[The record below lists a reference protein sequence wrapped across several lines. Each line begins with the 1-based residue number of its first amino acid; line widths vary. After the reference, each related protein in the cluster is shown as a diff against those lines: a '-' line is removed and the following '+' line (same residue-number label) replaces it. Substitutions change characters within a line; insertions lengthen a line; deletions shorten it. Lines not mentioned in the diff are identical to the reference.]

1 MYIKRVEL
9 TNIRCFDHIRIDLS
23 SDGGIRKWAVILGDN
38 GVGKTTLLRSIAL
51 ALGDRESA
59 AALLRDLPGEWVRR
73 ESTNKKG
80 IIRVDFS
87 NKAINGQNLYTKLLI
102 TNKNGRE
109 SIEQYKS
116 KPENFPLDDV
126 FACGY
131 GAGRTIIGTRSYPKY
146 RTIDSVYSLFDYEM
160 PLQNTELTLRRL
172 DSNADL
178 VIDDILQS
186 IDKILMLPLGST
198 TLQSS
203 GICISGPWGEFMPIE
218 AIGDGYKAT
227 LAWVVDFI
235 GWAMFHHDSIVTRDD
250 IAGIVLIDELEQ
262 HLHPRWQRKIIR
274 LLQEQFTTTQFIATT
289 HSPLCASGTAD
300 LNDKNYELIKF
311 EPSDD
316 PSSIKSEPLS
326 SLRGLRADQVLTSP
340 AFDLPETRNTE
351 VEAMLEEF
359 RELILKETLKDDEK
373 KKLRVLRKL
382 VTQKVPD
389 LAEREEDRVLEQE
402 LRRWL
407 LKEKQK

>member
-203 GICISGPWGEFMPIE
+203 GICISGPWVSDVSAF
-218 AIGDGYKAT
+218 
-227 LAWVVDFI
+227 
-235 GWAMFHHDSIVTRDD
+235 
-250 IAGIVLIDELEQ
+250 GI
-262 HLHPRWQRKIIR
+262 
-274 LLQEQFTTTQFIATT
+274 
-289 HSPLCASGTAD
+289 
-300 LNDKNYELIKF
+300 N
-311 EPSDD
+311 
-316 PSSIKSEPLS
+316 
-326 SLRGLRADQVLTSP
+326 
-340 AFDLPETRNTE
+340 
-351 VEAMLEEF
+351 
-359 RELILKETLKDDEK
+359 
-373 KKLRVLRKL
+373 
-382 VTQKVPD
+382 
-389 LAEREEDRVLEQE
+389 
-402 LRRWL
+402 
-407 LKEKQK
+407 